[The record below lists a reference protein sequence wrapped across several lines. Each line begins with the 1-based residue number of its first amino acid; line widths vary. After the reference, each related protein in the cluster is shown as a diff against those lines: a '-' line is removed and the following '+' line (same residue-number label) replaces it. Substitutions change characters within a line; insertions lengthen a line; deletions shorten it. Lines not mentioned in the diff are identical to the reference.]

1 MKFNVQSK
9 LLLTRLNAVSKAV
22 NSSSKNAYAILDN
35 FLFELQSDRLIVTGS
50 DMETRLTTNIE
61 VQNVEG
67 NGKFALDVKRTINS
81 LKELPDTALTFEIN
95 DETYAV
101 KVTYINGYYDAVAL
115 NGDEYPEKAANA
127 NDVKQFALPAKNI
140 VSGINHTLFAV
151 GNDQLHPQF
160 MGIYWDIKP
169 DMVVYVASDSH
180 KLVRYRQTNVK
191 PDFERSFILPAKPAA
206 ILSSIIDGNS
216 EDNINIT
223 IDENS
228 ATFENA
234 DYQLSCRFINGR
246 YPNYNTVIPED
257 NPYTMA
263 VDRLTLLNAV
273 RRVAVFANVG
283 GLVRLDLRPTEVV
296 LTSQDVD
303 HSTSA
308 EETIACEYNGE
319 PMNIGFKSADV
330 IDVVNN
336 IDCEGVF
343 LKLLDP
349 ARAGVFVPSEQ
360 KAGEDLIVLQMPMMI

>member
-9 LLLTRLNAVSKAV
+9 LLLTRLNAVSKV
-22 NSSSKNAYAILDN
+22 VSSKNAYAILDN
-35 FLFELQSDRLIVTGS
+35 FLFELQSDRLVVTGS

-67 NGKFALDVKRTINS
+67 TGKFALDVKRTISS

-95 DETYAV
+95 DETFAV
-101 KVTYINGYYDAVAL
+101 KVTYVNGYYDAMAL
-115 NGDEYPEKAANA
+115 NGDDFPEKAANA
-127 NDVKQFALPAKNI
+127 NDVKTFSLPSKSIA
-140 VSGINHTLFAV
+140 SGIGHTLFAV
-151 GNDQLHPQF
+151 GNDDMHPQF
-160 MGIYWDIKP
+160 TGIFWDIKP
-169 DMVVYVASDSH
+169 DMIVYVASDSH
-180 KLVRYRQTNVK
+180 KLVRYRQTNVT
-191 PDFERSFILPAKPAA
+191 PNFERSFILPAKPAS
-206 ILSSIIDGNS
+206 ILANIIDHNS
-216 EDNINIT
+216 EDPVSIT
-223 IDENS
+223 VDENS

-246 YPNYNTVIPED
+246 YPNYNSVIPED

-263 VDRLTLLNAV
+263 VDRMTLLNAV

-283 GLVRLDLRPTEVV
+283 GLVRLDLRPSEVV
-296 LTSQDVD
+296 LTAQDVD

-308 EETIACEYNGE
+308 EEVIACEYNGQ

-336 IDCEGVF
+336 IDSEGIY

-360 KAGEDLIVLQMPMMI
+360 NAGDDLIVLQMPMMI

>member
-9 LLLTRLNAVSKAV
+9 LLLTRLNAVSKV
-22 NSSSKNAYAILDN
+22 VSNKNAYAILDN

-50 DMETRLTTNIE
+50 DMEIRLTTNIE

-67 NGKFALDVKRTINS
+67 TGKFALDVKRTINS

-95 DETYAV
+95 DETLAV
-101 KVTYINGYYDAVAL
+101 KVTYLNGYYDAMAL
-115 NGDEYPEKAANA
+115 NGDEFPEKAANA
-127 NDVKQFALPAKNI
+127 NDVKQFALPSKSIAA
-140 VSGINHTLFAV
+140 GIGHTLFAV
-151 GNDQLHPQF
+151 GNDEMHPQF
-160 MGIYWDIKP
+160 SGIFWDIMP
-169 DMVVYVASDSH
+169 DMIVYVASDSH
-180 KLVRYRQTNVK
+180 KLVRYRQTSVK
-191 PDFERSFILPAKPAA
+191 PNFERQFILPSKPAA
-206 ILSSIIDGNS
+206 ILASIIDRTS
-216 EDNINIT
+216 DELVNIT
-223 IDENS
+223 VDESS

-246 YPNYNTVIPED
+246 YPKYNTVIPED

-263 VDRLTLLNAV
+263 VDRQTLLNAV

-283 GLVRLDLRPTEVV
+283 GLVRLDLHPDHVV
-296 LTSQDVD
+296 LTAQDVD

-308 EETIACEYNGE
+308 EETITCEYNGE

-336 IDCEGVF
+336 IDSEGIF

-349 ARAGVFVPSEQ
+349 ARAGVFLPAEQ

>member
-9 LLLTRLNAVSKAV
+9 LLLTRLNAVSKTV
-22 NSSSKNAYAILDN
+22 NSSKSAYAILDN
-35 FLFELQSDRLIVTGS
+35 FLFELQSDRLVVTGS
-50 DMETRLTTNIE
+50 DMETRMTTNIE

-67 NGKFALDVKRTINS
+67 SGKFALDVKRTISS

-95 DETYAV
+95 DETLAV
-101 KVTYINGYYDAVAL
+101 KVTYLNGYYDAVAL

-127 NDVKQFALPAKNI
+127 NDVKQFSLPTKNI
-140 VSGINHTLFAV
+140 AAGISHTLFAV
-151 GNDQLHPQF
+151 GNDPLHPQF

-169 DMVVYVASDSH
+169 DMIVYVASDSH
-180 KLVRYRQTNVK
+180 KLVRYRQTDVK

-206 ILSSIIDGNS
+206 ILASILDRNSEEPVNIIIDES
-216 EDNINIT
+216 
-223 IDENS
+223 S

-246 YPNYNTVIPED
+246 YPNYNSVIPED

-263 VDRLTLLNAV
+263 VDRMTLLNAV

-283 GLVRLDLRPTEVV
+283 GLVRLDLSADHVV
-296 LTSQDVD
+296 LTAQDVD

-308 EETIACEYNGE
+308 EEIITCEYNGE

-330 IDVVNN
+330 VDVVNN
-336 IDCEGVF
+336 IDCDGVF

-349 ARAGVFVPSEQ
+349 ARAGVFSPSEQ

>member
-9 LLLTRLNAVSKAV
+9 LLLTRLNAVSKV
-22 NSSSKNAYAILDN
+22 VSSKNAYAILDN

-67 NGKFALDVKRTINS
+67 SGKFALDVKRTINS

-95 DETYAV
+95 DENLAV
-101 KVTYINGYYDAVAL
+101 KVTYINGYYDAMAL
-115 NGDEYPEKAANA
+115 NGDEFPEKAVNA
-127 NDVKQFALPAKNI
+127 NEVQQFMLPAKSI
-140 VSGINHTLFAV
+140 ASGIAHTLFAV
-151 GNDQLHPQF
+151 GNDDMHPQF
-160 MGIYWDIKP
+160 TGIYWDIKP
-169 DMVVYVASDSH
+169 DMIVYVASDSH

-191 PDFERSFILPAKPAA
+191 PNFERSFILPAKPAA
-206 ILSSIIDGNS
+206 ILANIIDRDS
-216 EDNINIT
+216 EENVKIT
-223 IDENS
+223 VDESS
-228 ATFENA
+228 ATFENN

-246 YPNYNTVIPED
+246 YPNYNSVIPED

-283 GLVRLDLRPTEVV
+283 GLVRLDLKPTQVV
-296 LTSQDVD
+296 LTAQDVD
-303 HSTSA
+303 HSTAA
-308 EETIACEYNGE
+308 EETISCEYNGE

-330 IDVVNN
+330 IDVINN
-336 IDCEGVF
+336 IDCDGVD

-360 KAGEDLIVLQMPMMI
+360 KAGEELIVLQMPMMI

>member
-9 LLLTRLNAVSKAV
+9 LLLTRLNAVSKV
-22 NSSSKNAYAILDN
+22 VSSKNAYAILDN

-67 NGKFALDVKRTINS
+67 SGKFALDVKRTINS

-95 DETYAV
+95 DENLAV
-101 KVTYINGYYDAVAL
+101 KVTYINGYYDAMAL
-115 NGDEYPEKAANA
+115 NGDEFPEKAVNA
-127 NDVKQFALPAKNI
+127 NEVQQFMLPAKSI
-140 VSGINHTLFAV
+140 ASGIAHTLFAV
-151 GNDQLHPQF
+151 GNDDMHPQF
-160 MGIYWDIKP
+160 TGIYWDIKP
-169 DMVVYVASDSH
+169 DMIVYVASDSH

-191 PDFERSFILPAKPAA
+191 PNFERSFILPAKPAA
-206 ILSSIIDGNS
+206 ILANIIDRDS
-216 EDNINIT
+216 EENVKIT
-223 IDENS
+223 VDESS
-228 ATFENA
+228 ATFENN

-246 YPNYNTVIPED
+246 YPNYNSVIPED

-283 GLVRLDLRPTEVV
+283 GLVRLDLKPTQVV
-296 LTSQDVD
+296 LTAQDVD
-303 HSTSA
+303 HSTAA
-308 EETIACEYNGE
+308 EETISCEYNGE

-330 IDVVNN
+330 IDVINN
-336 IDCEGVF
+336 IDCDGVY

-360 KAGEDLIVLQMPMMI
+360 KAGEELIVLQMPMMI

>member
-9 LLLTRLNAVSKAV
+9 LLLSRLNAVSKV
-22 NSSSKNAYAILDN
+22 VSSNNAFAILDN
-35 FLFELQSDRLIVTGS
+35 FLFELQSDRLVVTGS

-67 NGKFALDVKRTINS
+67 SGKFAIDVKRTINS

-95 DETYAV
+95 DETLAV
-101 KVTYINGYYDAVAL
+101 KVTYQNGYYDAMAL
-115 NGDEYPEKAANA
+115 NGDEFPEKAANA
-127 NDVKQFALPAKNI
+127 NDVKQFTLPAKNI
-140 VSGINHTLFAV
+140 AAGIGHTLFAV
-151 GNDQLHPQF
+151 GKDDMHPQF
-160 MGIYWDIKP
+160 TGIYWDIKP
-169 DMVVYVASDSH
+169 DMIVYVASDSH
-180 KLVRYRQTNVK
+180 KLVRYRQTDVK
-191 PDFERSFILPAKPAA
+191 PNFERNFILPAKPAS
-206 ILSSIIDGNS
+206 ILANIIDKNS
-216 EDNINIT
+216 EEPINIT
-223 IDENS
+223 VDENS

-246 YPNYNTVIPED
+246 YPNYNSVIPED

-263 VDRLTLLNAV
+263 VDRMTLLNAV

-283 GLVRLDLRPTEVV
+283 GLVRLDLSADHVV
-296 LTSQDVD
+296 LTAQDVD
-303 HSTSA
+303 HSTAA
-308 EETIACEYNGE
+308 EETIKCEYNGE

-343 LKLLDP
+343 LRLLDP

>member
-9 LLLTRLNAVSKAV
+9 LLLTRLNAVSRVV
-22 NSSSKNAYAILDN
+22 NSSKNAYAILDN
-35 FLFELQSDRLIVTGS
+35 FLFELRGDRLVITGS

-61 VQNVEG
+61 VQNAEG
-67 NGKFALDVKRTINS
+67 SGKFALDVKRTINS
-81 LKELPDTALTFEIN
+81 LKELPDTALSFEIN

-101 KVTYINGYYDAVAL
+101 KVTYLNGYYDAVAL

-127 NDVKQFALPAKNI
+127 SDVKSFSLPAKHI
-140 VSGINHTLFAV
+140 ASGINHTLFAV
-151 GNDQLHPQF
+151 GNDPLHPQF

-169 DMVVYVASDSH
+169 DMIVFVASDSY
-180 KLVRYRQTNVK
+180 KLVRYRQSNVA
-191 PDFERSFILPAKPAA
+191 PNFERSFILPAKPAG
-206 ILSSIIDGNS
+206 ILASIISQTS
-216 EDNINIT
+216 EENINIT
-223 IDENS
+223 LDESS

-246 YPNYNTVIPED
+246 YPNYNSVIPED

-263 VDRLTLLNAV
+263 VDRMTLLNAV

-283 GLVRLDLRPTEVV
+283 GLVRLDLTASSVV
-296 LTSQDVD
+296 LTAQDVD

-308 EETIACEYNGE
+308 EETIACDYNGE

-330 IDVVNN
+330 IDVINN
-336 IDCEGVF
+336 INSDGVY

-360 KAGEDLIVLQMPMMI
+360 EAGEDLVVLQMPMMI

>member
-9 LLLTRLNAVSKAV
+9 LLLTRLNAVSKV
-22 NSSSKNAYAILDN
+22 VSSKNAYAILDN
-35 FLFELQSDRLIVTGS
+35 FLFELQGERLVVTGS

-67 NGKFALDVKRTINS
+67 SGKFALDVKRTISS

-95 DETYAV
+95 DETLAV
-101 KVTYINGYYDAVAL
+101 KVTYVNGFYDAVAL
-115 NGDEYPEKAANA
+115 NGDEYPEKAVGANE
-127 NDVKQFALPAKNI
+127 VQQFALPAASI
-140 VSGINHTLFAV
+140 ASGIGHTLFAV
-151 GNDQLHPQF
+151 GNDDMHPQF
-160 MGIYWDIKP
+160 TGIYWDIKP
-169 DMVVYVASDSH
+169 DMIVYVASDSH

-191 PDFERSFILPAKPAA
+191 PDFERSFILPAKPAG
-206 ILSSIIDGNS
+206 ILASIIDSGS
-216 EDNINIT
+216 EEDVKIT
-223 IDENS
+223 VDESS

-246 YPNYNTVIPED
+246 YPNYNSVIPED

-263 VDRLTLLNAV
+263 ANRLDLLNAV

-303 HSTSA
+303 HSTAA

-336 IDCEGVF
+336 IDSEGVY

>member
-9 LLLTRLNAVSKAV
+9 LLLTRLNAVSKV
-22 NSSSKNAYAILDN
+22 VSNKNAYAILDN
-35 FLFELQSDRLIVTGS
+35 FLFELQSDRLVVTGS

-67 NGKFALDVKRTINS
+67 TGKFALDVKRTINS

-95 DETYAV
+95 DETLAV
-101 KVTYINGYYDAVAL
+101 KVTYVNGYYDAMAL
-115 NGDEYPEKAANA
+115 NGDEFPEKAANA
-127 NDVKQFALPAKNI
+127 NDVKKFTLPSKSIAA
-140 VSGINHTLFAV
+140 GIAHTLFAV
-151 GNDQLHPQF
+151 GNDDMHPQF
-160 MGIYWDIKP
+160 TGIYWDIKP
-169 DMVVYVASDSH
+169 DMIVYVASDSH
-180 KLVRYRQTNVK
+180 KLVRYRQTNVT
-191 PDFERSFILPAKPAA
+191 PDFERSFILPSKPAA
-206 ILSSIIDGNS
+206 ILVSILDRNS
-216 EDNINIT
+216 DDPINIT
-223 IDENS
+223 VDESS

-246 YPNYNTVIPED
+246 YPNYNSVIPED
-257 NPYTMA
+257 NPYVMA
-263 VDRLTLLNAV
+263 VDRMTLLNAV

-283 GLVRLDLRPTEVV
+283 GLVRLDLKPTQVV
-296 LTSQDVD
+296 LTAQDVD
-303 HSTSA
+303 HSTAA

-336 IDCEGVF
+336 IDCDGVF

>member
-1 MKFNVQSK
+1 M
-9 LLLTRLNAVSKAV
+9 LTRLNAVSKV
-22 NSSSKNAYAILDN
+22 VSNKNAYAILDN
-35 FLFELQSDRLIVTGS
+35 FLFELQSDRLVVTGS

-67 NGKFALDVKRTINS
+67 TGKFALDVKRTINS

-95 DETYAV
+95 DETLAV
-101 KVTYINGYYDAVAL
+101 KVTYVNGYYDAMAL
-115 NGDEYPEKAANA
+115 NGDEFPEKAANA
-127 NDVKQFALPAKNI
+127 NDVKQFSLPASTLVNAIGKTAFAASTDELRQQM
-140 VSGINHTLFAV
+140 SGIFC
-151 GNDQLHPQF
+151 D
-160 MGIYWDIKP
+160 MGAENITF
-169 DMVVYVASDSH
+169 VATDAH

-206 ILSSIIDGNS
+206 ILSNIIDGNS
-216 EDNINIT
+216 EEMVKIT
-223 IDENS
+223 VDETS

-246 YPNYNTVIPED
+246 YPNYNSVIPED

-263 VDRLTLLNAV
+263 VDRQTLLNAV

-283 GLVRLDLRPTEVV
+283 GLVRLDLRPTQVV
-296 LTSQDVD
+296 LTAQDVD
-303 HSTSA
+303 HSTAA

-330 IDVVNN
+330 IDVVSN
-336 IDCEGVF
+336 IDCDGVF

-349 ARAGVFVPSEQ
+349 ARAGVFVPSEP